1 MSNDTNVWFVRHGE
15 SEYNQKGLF
24 TGWHDPKLT
33 EVGITQIKDLQHDFN
48 EKFITFDKIFC
59 STLRRSIDS
68 AVIMAREF
76 DSPYED
82 MSLTLVEE
90 LKERNYGDWSGQ
102 VKEEILKNVGEE
114 EFLNVRRGWETKPPN
129 GESLRDVAIRV
140 EPFIQKNFI
149 SNPGGNYLVV
159 AHGNTIR
166 AIAVII
172 DAHKP
177 ETIHMYEIEVG
188 NHLKYRV
195 INE

>member
-1 MSNDTNVWFVRHGE
+1 MSKNTNVWFVRHGE

-33 EVGITQIKDLQHDFN
+33 EVGINQIKELQHNFN
-48 EKFITFDKIFC
+48 EKFIIFDKIFC

-76 DSPYED
+76 DPPYEN

-102 VKEEILKNVGEE
+102 SKEEILKNVGEE
-114 EFLNVRRGWETKPPN
+114 EYLNTRRGWETKPPN

-188 NHLKYRV
+188 SHLKYRI